1 VTVLL
6 PITKLNIEQYFQ
18 ISFMGRLT
26 GKFVMKVIITNMVWF
41 ILSSIMVLL
50 KGLDTYYSAA

>member
-1 VTVLL
+1 
-6 PITKLNIEQYFQ
+6 
-18 ISFMGRLT
+18 
-26 GKFVMKVIITNMVWF
+26 MKVIITNMVWF